1 MGADSDRTRELKR
14 RLCHEPALG
23 IGGENKAGQ
32 DVLFLK
38 IREVGQDLFV
48 RHTGCEVAENVI
60 HRDPHT
66 SDARVPAS
74 QIRIYSDAI
83 LVVHTRSLRLRM
95 RRFNEN
101 APLSIPSFVCSGL
114 LCLSGAPRVSMYRY
128 SSFGE
133 SSSL

>member
-48 RHTGCEVAENVI
+48 RHTGRKVAEDIV

-66 SDARVPAS
+66 PDARLPAS
-74 QIRIYSDAI
+74 HIRIYRYT
-83 LVVHTRSLRLRM
+83 LPVVHIQSLRRGVGW
-95 RRFNEN
+95 FNTECPLGKGIGTLQCALIRN
-101 APLSIPSFVCSGL
+101 ASP
-114 LCLSGAPRVSMYRY
+114 
-128 SSFGE
+128 
-133 SSSL
+133 